1 MSAKKPKGAKNAY
14 MVEFGTLPKGGD
26 FLLDF
31 FDFIA
36 RLMGTMK
43 VPPLTR
49 LQSPLEMIKNRRKQ
63 LASTMANYIVPSF
76 CGMCGKRIGIDEETG
91 ALEVDSFVPFQCPV
105 QGDWSIFA
113 CCDCSTCPEGR
124 KSEQCFCNFCG
135 EQIKQIENKTVKGD
149 GKAVYVPSYD
159 LKSTS
164 HSETLF
170 VCVGCLKKFDR
181 PANQLCDAPHRFVD
195 ECTECQE
202 CMVLLHKELDLAGG
216 LCPRCEWGD

>member
-1 MSAKKPKGAKNAY
+1 M
-14 MVEFGTLPKGGD
+14 
-26 FLLDF
+26 
-31 FDFIA
+31 
-36 RLMGTMK
+36 
-43 VPPLTR
+43 LT
-49 LQSPLEMIKNRRKQ
+49 SPLELLRRGTES
-63 LASTMANYIVPSF
+63 LDLTGFIVPSF
-76 CGMCGKRIGIDEETG
+76 CSLCGGRIGIDEKTG
-91 ALEVDSFVPFQCPV
+91 LPELESFISFQSPV
-105 QGDWSIFA
+105 QGNWTISA
-113 CCDCSTCPEGR
+113 CYDCGARPETR